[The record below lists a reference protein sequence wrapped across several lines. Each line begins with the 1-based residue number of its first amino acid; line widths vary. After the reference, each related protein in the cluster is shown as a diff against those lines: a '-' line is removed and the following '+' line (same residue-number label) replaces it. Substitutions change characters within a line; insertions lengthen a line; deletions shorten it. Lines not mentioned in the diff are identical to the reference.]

1 MTDITTLRDAL
12 QELVDRDCRV
22 FDRTLEITFESHQQA
37 MRALRAAR
45 EAYRAAEAP
54 APMTAAA
61 TDVLAERRRSTTS
74 SAMRGRT
81 TGRGEDVNRFHH
93 HPKEQSMIGKFVI
106 VRTYSA
112 GVHAGTLAAHAGT
125 EVQLTGARRIWYW
138 KGANTLHEIAL
149 RGVDKKG
156 SKVSEPVQSI
166 LLTEAIEIIPA
177 TAEAAENLGS
187 VVWAR

>member
-1 MTDITTLRDAL
+1 
-12 QELVDRDCRV
+12 
-22 FDRTLEITFESHQQA
+22 
-37 MRALRAAR
+37 
-45 EAYRAAEAP
+45 
-54 APMTAAA
+54 
-61 TDVLAERRRSTTS
+61 
-74 SAMRGRT
+74 
-81 TGRGEDVNRFHH
+81 
-93 HPKEQSMIGKFVI
+93 MIGKFVI

-138 KGANTLHEIAL
+138 KGANTLNEIAL